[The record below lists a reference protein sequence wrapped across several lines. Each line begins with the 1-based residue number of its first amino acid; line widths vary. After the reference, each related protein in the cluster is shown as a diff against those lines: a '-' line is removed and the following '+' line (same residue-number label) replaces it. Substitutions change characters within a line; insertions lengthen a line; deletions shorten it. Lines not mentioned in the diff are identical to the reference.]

1 VKYWQF
7 YILGMII
14 EGIWVYGFKD
24 NREPIKK
31 RLIKS
36 LESHDIPTSDRLI
49 KKLIFLSAVID
60 TIVWPLNLLHTTY
73 KTFFSKEKSDE
84 VS

>member
-1 VKYWQF
+1 MKYWQF

-24 NREPIKK
+24 NREPIKR

-36 LESHDIPTSDRLI
+36 LESHDIPTSDHLI
-49 KKLIFLSAVID
+49 KKLMFLSAIID

>member
-1 VKYWQF
+1 MKYWQF

-24 NREPIKK
+24 NREIVKG

-36 LESHDIPTSDRLI
+36 LESHNIPSGDHLI
-49 KKLIFLSAVID
+49 KKLIFLSAIID
-60 TIVWPLNLLHTTY
+60 TIIWPLNLLFTTY
-73 KTFFSKEKSDE
+73 TAFFSKER
-84 VS
+84 